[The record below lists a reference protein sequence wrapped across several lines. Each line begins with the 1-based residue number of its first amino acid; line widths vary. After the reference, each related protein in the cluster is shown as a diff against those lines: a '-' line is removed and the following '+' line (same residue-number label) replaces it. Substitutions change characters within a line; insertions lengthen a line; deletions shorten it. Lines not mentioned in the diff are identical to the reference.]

1 MASDII
7 RSMMYSV
14 MILNIVI
21 LEIYY
26 RDIYKDTVNDASII
40 GSRSDFLKEL
50 MSSIDFSNAM
60 IGFGIA
66 FLGATVVYI
75 ASKSSQRN
83 DYIVW
88 QLIMWLVE
96 VSFATTILGLAL
108 NAMGY
113 LLSLLSSSP
122 SLKLRPKSSFEP
134 KLLTTRVEFQISQY
148 SIDSVGFEYVQNDGA
163 IYNLF
168 SNSIQFT
175 SQRNRTKR
183 WLQIYVLET

>member
-14 MILNIVI
+14 MILNVVI

-26 RDIYKDTVNDASII
+26 RDIYKETVNDASII

-66 FLGATVVYI
+66 FLGATVVYL

-108 NAMGY
+108 NAMG
-113 LLSLLSSSP
+113 
-122 SLKLRPKSSFEP
+122 
-134 KLLTTRVEFQISQY
+134 
-148 SIDSVGFEYVQNDGA
+148 
-163 IYNLF
+163 
-168 SNSIQFT
+168 
-175 SQRNRTKR
+175 KR
-183 WLQIYVLET
+183 WSNLKSV

>member
-1 MASDII
+1 
-7 RSMMYSV
+7 MMLPSLVYIFLSPTTTHTNT
-14 MILNIVI
+14 MHACKILARVLTCNVCV
-21 LEIYY
+21 YVS
-26 RDIYKDTVNDASII
+26 T

-113 LLSLLSSSP
+113 LL
-122 SLKLRPKSSFEP
+122 
-134 KLLTTRVEFQISQY
+134 
-148 SIDSVGFEYVQNDGA
+148 
-163 IYNLF
+163 
-168 SNSIQFT
+168 
-175 SQRNRTKR
+175 
-183 WLQIYVLET
+183 VL